1 MKRRLI
7 MNITEVKINKVDFD
21 KVKAFARVTLNNE
34 IVLTGIKVIKGDNG
48 LFIAMPSKYNEK
60 KDEYYDY
67 FFPITKEARTE
78 LMDAVLKEYDDDEM
92 KNEQSEINPDD
103 FASVEDYD
111 DDIPFKQ
118 PLTSS

>member
-1 MKRRLI
+1 

-48 LFIAMPSKYNEK
+48 LFIGMPSKLNEK
-60 KDEYYDY
+60 TKEYFDY

-78 LMDAVLKEYDDDEM
+78 LMDAVLKEYGNDDEM
-92 KNEQSEINPDD
+92 KNEPSEINPDD
-103 FASVEDYD
+103 FASVEDLD
-111 DDIPFKQ
+111 DVPFWEMA
-118 PLTSS
+118 L